1 VKAVA
6 RLDWGRWLADC
17 PAPHCTNAMQLKPGQ
32 EQFACRFLVD
42 PQRQLYGG
50 CGTTAPIEWPAN
62 VAAIEAD
69 LTSRPEPAQNW
80 KPADD

>member
-50 CGTTAPIEWPAN
+50 CGITAPIEWPAN

-69 LTSRPEPAQNW
+69 LTSRPESAQNW